1 MGLFSRRDK
10 RGDSADGQKSEK
22 TAASASSTSTGSSAS
37 SASSADE
44 PARGDGQAHGP
55 WDSHALPEDQED
67 TTRLDL
73 GSLRIPAVDGMQLR
87 LEQGRDGV
95 VTAVVLALGGS
106 ALELRVFAAPKSS
119 GIWEELRSDIARELG
134 GAKAKYEEVEGEH
147 GTEILAHIPMRAP
160 DGTTST
166 GTVRFIGIDGPRWFL
181 RGVLQ
186 GPAAANQDT
195 AATLREVLRGVVVV
209 RDKQARPPREVLPL
223 HAPGAAPAPEAEE
236 LPGIDPIAPGPT
248 IAEVR

>member
-10 RGDSADGQKSEK
+10 RSGSTGDEAADG
-22 TAASASSTSTGSSAS
+22 AS
-37 SASSADE
+37 
-44 PARGDGQAHGP
+44 PARGARAGRSGGGAGGHGP
-55 WDSHALPEDQED
+55 WDSHDLPGDQED
-67 TTRLDL
+67 AGMLDL
-73 GSLRIPAVDGMQLR
+73 GSLRVPAVDGMQLR
-87 LEQGRDGV
+87 LEQARDGS

-106 ALELRVFAAPKSS
+106 ALELRAFAAPRST
-119 GIWEELRSDIARELG
+119 GIWEELRSDIARELS
-134 GAKAKYEEVEGEH
+134 GARAAYEEVEGEH

-186 GPAAANQDT
+186 GPAAGQGADS
-195 AATLREVLRGVVVV
+195 ALREVLRGVVVV
-209 RDKQARPPREVLPL
+209 RDKQARPPREILPL
-223 HAPGAAPAPEAEE
+223 HAPGSAPAPEAEE
-236 LPGIDPIAPGPT
+236 LPGIDPISPGPT

>member
-10 RGDSADGQKSEK
+10 RGDSADVEKSGK
-22 TAASASSTSTGSSAS
+22 TAAPAS

-44 PARGDGQAHGP
+44 PGRGTSQGRAHGP

-87 LEQGRDGV
+87 MEQGRDGV

-134 GAKAKYEEVEGEH
+134 GAKARYEETEGEH

-166 GTVRFIGIDGPRWFL
+166 GAVRFIGIDGPRWFL